1 LSGKGPTK
9 HFETRRVGV
18 EARHPTPLASSFLA
32 AQGRHRATPRSHHR
46 RRRRRHPVDAAA
58 AKTVDAAASSPPRK
72 LTPRTLP
79 PEISHRPSSPARSAV
94 GIDLLSPPLF
104 SVNLEPF
111 VSTTYP
117 PPLPV
122 YYQLSRIRVVSWLD

>member
-1 LSGKGPTK
+1 M
-9 HFETRRVGV
+9 
-18 EARHPTPLASSFLA
+18 
-32 AQGRHRATPRSHHR
+32 PRSHRRR

-72 LTPRTLP
+72 LTPPTLP
-79 PEISHRPSSPARSAV
+79 PEISSHRPSSLARSAI